1 MWWWILNLV
10 NTLEQWFFS
19 QLPRRLRR
27 RKSEFSQ
34 RELNPEADLG
44 GGCRGCAPPL
54 PEMTCGFLIQ
64 LVFCPKKNYVVYWCW
79 SRARDECTPSW
90 KKSWIHLETRCFTT
104 GPGEYMQQVSI
115 IMLKLSITVLRSS
128 GVYFHFVGNIFP
140 KIGGIFRGS
149 MFALNLYKV
158 LHSRSWHSCF
168 TPWVCRQWIYNSS
181 VWISSCICGKNS
193 DPLCKEC
200 SVTGGHLGFES
211 IKSI

>member
-1 MWWWILNLV
+1 MWWWILSLV

-19 QLPRRLRR
+19 QLHRRLGR

-34 RELNPEADLG
+34 QELNLWLSG
-44 GGCRGCAPPL
+44 NQML
-54 PEMTCGFLIQ
+54 
-64 LVFCPKKNYVVYWCW
+64 Y
-79 SRARDECTPSW
+79 
-90 KKSWIHLETRCFTT
+90 HLA
-104 GPGEYMQQVSI
+104 GEYIQQVSI
-115 IMLKLSITVLRSS
+115 IVLKLSIIVLRSS

-158 LHSRSWHSCF
+158 LHSRSWHGCF

-181 VWISSCICGKNS
+181 VWISSCIYGKNS

-200 SVTGGHLGFES
+200 SVTGSHLGFKS

>member
-1 MWWWILNLV
+1 MCWCAMIEMCWWSLNLV
-10 NTLEQWFFS
+10 KYTWEHWFFS
-19 QLPRRLRR
+19 HLHRRLRR
-27 RKSEFSQ
+27 RKSDFSQ
-34 RELNPEADLG
+34 QELNLWNSGDQMLYHWG
-44 GGCRGCAPPL
+44 
-54 PEMTCGFLIQ
+54 
-64 LVFCPKKNYVVYWCW
+64 
-79 SRARDECTPSW
+79 
-90 KKSWIHLETRCFTT
+90 
-104 GPGEYMQQVSI
+104 GEYMQQVSI
-115 IMLKLSITVLRSS
+115 IVRKLSIIVLRSS

-158 LHSRSWHSCF
+158 LHSRSWHSCV

-200 SVTGGHLGFES
+200 SVTGSHLGFKS

>member
-1 MWWWILNLV
+1 MCLCAIIEMWWWILSLV
-10 NTLEQWFFS
+10 NTWERWFFS
-19 QLPRRLRR
+19 QLHRQLRR
-27 RKSEFSQ
+27 RKAEFSQ
-34 RELNPEADLG
+34 QELNLWHSSTIE
-44 GGCRGCAPPL
+44 
-54 PEMTCGFLIQ
+54 
-64 LVFCPKKNYVVYWCW
+64 
-79 SRARDECTPSW
+79 
-90 KKSWIHLETRCFTT
+90 
-104 GPGEYMQQVSI
+104 PGEYMQPVSI
-115 IMLKLSITVLRSS
+115 IVLKLSIIVLRSS
-128 GVYFHFVGNIFP
+128 GVYFDFVGNIFP

-200 SVTGGHLGFES
+200 SVTGSHLGFES

>member
-1 MWWWILNLV
+1 MCLCAMIEMWWWILSLV
-10 NTLEQWFFS
+10 NTLERWFFS
-19 QLPRRLRR
+19 QLHRRLGR

-34 RELNPEADLG
+34 QELNLWHSSTIE
-44 GGCRGCAPPL
+44 
-54 PEMTCGFLIQ
+54 
-64 LVFCPKKNYVVYWCW
+64 
-79 SRARDECTPSW
+79 
-90 KKSWIHLETRCFTT
+90 
-104 GPGEYMQQVSI
+104 PGEYMQQVSI
-115 IMLKLSITVLRSS
+115 IVLKLSIIVLRSS
-128 GVYFHFVGNIFP
+128 GVYFDFVGNIFP

-200 SVTGGHLGFES
+200 SVTGSHLGFKS